1 MTGTA
6 AAGPP
11 DAGAGRNQARGA
23 ADFAGVPDRGLPLAL
38 ADLHWSMAAGDTV
51 EATGIDGAL
60 AGARRLEDARIETR
74 DGPEPLPPQRFH
86 AAEQSNPRTL
96 LDDVIPGAG
105 FTVLGTL
112 DAETPISA
120 EEGGRAGRGLVL
132 RRDHTLPD
140 TVRAGMRL
148 LVCGLNPS
156 PYAADAGVGFG
167 RPGNRFW
174 PAAAAA
180 GLVTADRDP
189 RRALVVDQVGMTD
202 LVKRVTA
209 RAAEVGRAEYQA
221 GLERVE
227 RLCEWLR
234 PEAVCMVGLAG
245 WRAAADPKAG
255 PGWQGRRL
263 GPAPV
268 YVMPSTSG
276 LNARV
281 GLEDLTQHLQAAL
294 KGQPA

>member
-1 MTGTA
+1 MPA
-6 AAGPP
+6 
-11 DAGAGRNQARGA
+11 
-23 ADFAGVPDRGLPLAL
+23 
-38 ADLHWSMAAGDTV
+38 
-51 EATGIDGAL
+51 E
-60 AGARRLEDARIETR
+60 RRD
-74 DGPEPLPPQRFH
+74 
-86 AAEQSNPRTL
+86 
-96 LDDVIPGAG
+96 
-105 FTVLGTL
+105 
-112 DAETPISA
+112 
-120 EEGGRAGRGLVL
+120 RAGRGLVL
-132 RRDHTLPD
+132 RREYTLPD
-140 TVRAGMRL
+140 TVGAGMRL

-174 PAAAAA
+174 PAALAA

-189 RRALVVDQVGMTD
+189 RRALVVDGVGMTD

-209 RAAEVGRAEYQA
+209 RAAEVGRAEYRA

-255 PGWQGRRL
+255 PGWQGRKL

-276 LNARV
+276 LNARI
-281 GLEDLTQHLQAAL
+281 GLEDLTRHLRAAL
-294 KGQPA
+294 KERPS

>member
-1 MTGTA
+1 M
-6 AAGPP
+6 P
-11 DAGAGRNQARGA
+11 DCE
-23 ADFAGVPDRGLPLAL
+23 LPLAL
-38 ADLHWSMAAGDTV
+38 ADRHWSMAVGHTV
-51 EATGIDGAL
+51 DVIGIDGAL
-60 AGARRLEDARIETR
+60 AGARRL
-74 DGPEPLPPQRFH
+74 
-86 AAEQSNPRTL
+86 
-96 LDDVIPGAG
+96 DDVISGAG
-105 FTVLGTL
+105 FTVVGPLGAVDT
-112 DAETPISA
+112 ETPMPA
-120 EEGGRAGRGLVL
+120 EGSGRAGLGLAL
-132 RRDHTLPD
+132 RRDRTLPD
-140 TVRAGMRL
+140 TVGAGMRL

-189 RRALVVDQVGMTD
+189 RRALVVDRVGMTD

-209 RAAEVGRAEYQA
+209 RAAEVERAEYRA
-221 GLERVE
+221 GLGRVE

-255 PGWQGRRL
+255 AGWQGRRL
-263 GPAPV
+263 GAAPV

-281 GLEDLTQHLQAAL
+281 GLEDLTRHLRVAL
-294 KGQPA
+294 EGQPG

>member
-11 DAGAGRNQARGA
+11 DAGAGRNQARAA
-23 ADFAGVPDRGLPLAL
+23 ADFAGVPHCGLPLAL
-38 ADLHWSMAAGDTV
+38 ADLHRSTAAGDTV

-60 AGARRLEDARIETR
+60 AGTRR
-74 DGPEPLPPQRFH
+74 
-86 AAEQSNPRTL
+86 
-96 LDDVIPGAG
+96 LDDVISGAG
-105 FTVLGTL
+105 FTVVGHLGAVG
-112 DAETPISA
+112 AETPMPA
-120 EEGGRAGRGLVL
+120 ERRGRAGRGLVL

-140 TVRAGMRL
+140 TVGVGMRL

-156 PYAADAGVGFG
+156 PYAADTGVGFG

-189 RRALVVDQVGMTD
+189 RRALVVDRVGMTD

-209 RAAEVGRAEYQA
+209 RAAEVSRAEYRA
-221 GLERVE
+221 GLGRVE
-227 RLCEWLR
+227 RLCAWLR
-234 PEAVCMVGLAG
+234 PEAVCLVGLAG

-255 PGWQGRRL
+255 SGWQGRRM

-281 GLEDLTQHLQAAL
+281 GLEDLTRHLRVAL
-294 KGQPA
+294 EGQPG

>member
-11 DAGAGRNQARGA
+11 DATAGRNQARGA
-23 ADFAGVPDRGLPLAL
+23 ADFAGVPDCGLPLAL
-38 ADLHWSMAAGDTV
+38 ADLHWSMAAGDTA
-51 EATGIDGAL
+51 EATGINGAL
-60 AGARRLEDARIETR
+60 AGARRL
-74 DGPEPLPPQRFH
+74 
-86 AAEQSNPRTL
+86 
-96 LDDVIPGAG
+96 DDVISGAG
-105 FTVLGTL
+105 FTVVGQLGAV
-112 DAETPISA
+112 DAETPMPA
-120 EEGGRAGRGLVL
+120 EGRGRAGRGLVL
-132 RRDHTLPD
+132 RRNRTLPD
-140 TVRAGMRL
+140 TVGAGMRL

-189 RRALVVDQVGMTD
+189 RRALVVDRVGMTD

-209 RAAEVGRAEYQA
+209 RAAEMSRSEYRA

-227 RLCEWLR
+227 RMCAWLK

-255 PGWQGRRL
+255 PGWQGRKL
-263 GPAPV
+263 GAAPV

-281 GLEDLTQHLQAAL
+281 GLEDLTHHLQAAL
-294 KGQPA
+294 EGQPD